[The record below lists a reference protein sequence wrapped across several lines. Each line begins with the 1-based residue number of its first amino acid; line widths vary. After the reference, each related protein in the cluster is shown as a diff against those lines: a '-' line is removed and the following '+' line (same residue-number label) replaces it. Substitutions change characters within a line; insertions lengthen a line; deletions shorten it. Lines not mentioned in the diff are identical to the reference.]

1 MSPDP
6 GTHDRTRTMDTT
18 GKPLTP
24 AQVEALEARFA
35 LRLTARLDDS
45 SASVG
50 HEVSERLRVARMQ
63 AVAAARN
70 VRATQA
76 VVATAAAPLRAP
88 QWQLAGPASAGSP
101 GFARHIDHGRRLE
114 DKPTAWGWRVAS
126 ALPIIALVAGL
137 WGIHWWQRQQQVDAA
152 ADIDMA
158 LLADDLPPAAYA
170 DPAFEEFLRAGS
182 PMPAVMPAEDTLPQG
197 ADTPND
203 AGDAS
208 DTDESA
214 TETTES

>member
-1 MSPDP
+1 
-6 GTHDRTRTMDTT
+6 MDTT

-45 SASVG
+45 SESLG

-63 AVAAARN
+63 AVAAARHA
-70 VRATQA
+70 RATQH
-76 VVATAAAPLRAP
+76 VVAPATAPLRAP
-88 QWQLAGPASAGSP
+88 QWQLASAPSAGSP
-101 GFARHIDHGRRLE
+101 GFGRHIDHGRRLD
-114 DKPTAWGWRVAS
+114 DKPTGWGWRIAS

-182 PMPAVMPAEDTLPQG
+182 PLPAVMPAEDALTQG
-197 ADTPND
+197 ADTPSD
-203 AGDAS
+203 AGERTE
-208 DTDESA
+208 TDEPA